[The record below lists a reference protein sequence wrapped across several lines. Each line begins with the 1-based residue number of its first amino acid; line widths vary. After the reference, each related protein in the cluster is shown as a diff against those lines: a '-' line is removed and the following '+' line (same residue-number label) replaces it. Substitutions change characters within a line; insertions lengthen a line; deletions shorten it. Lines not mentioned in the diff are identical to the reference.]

1 MRSANTV
8 LNLKSDLNRGFSQ
21 RNIPSFSGK
30 VFSGKDIERGKFRN
44 HIVLFCGRRSHIEI
58 LLNCAAQM
66 FGNIEECLGIT
77 AGYQFEMDTKNA

>member
-30 VFSGKDIERGKFRN
+30 VFSGNDIERGEVQKP
-44 HIVLFCGRRSHIEI
+44 HCS
-58 LLNCAAQM
+58 LLRQKKS
-66 FGNIEECLGIT
+66 
-77 AGYQFEMDTKNA
+77 YRDTP